1 MHQTLED
8 LESDLSSF
16 LTLSPLTIINRDHL
30 LSHGIDKLVYTAQF
44 GPEEVQ
50 KRAQEMIRDLSVLSH
65 CPSSSTSKLYSHR
78 LTNHLSF
85 TTPAFNIRT
94 LTYDLARCLFRLMKQ
109 TKTSSVVFE
118 LSKSERG
125 YTEQT
130 FPQFTS
136 SILAA
141 AIKEGYIGPVFMQA
155 DHTQVDLEN
164 YKKDAVGE
172 LNHLKSLIKEAIQS
186 GMRNID
192 IDASTLV
199 DLSKPTSIE
208 QQKDNIIITAELI
221 NSARMHEKSEYP
233 LTIGGEVGHIGEQ
246 NTTKEEVEVFLSE
259 VKKRLEK
266 DGMQKLSIQTGTT
279 HGGIVSKEGET
290 QKMEVDFALLSD
302 IASIVSPYELLGVV
316 QHGASTLPLTLFSS
330 FPASHTLE
338 IHLSTHMQNILFETL
353 PQEIKETLENW
364 TLEKHPHT
372 DMKLSK
378 EQHLYKTRK
387 FSLGEHKQLLW
398 EMPSEEKEAFLTSA
412 SAYFSSLF
420 ESLQI
425 HNTKEITDS
434 LYETT

>member
-1 MHQTLED
+1 MHQTVEE

-16 LTLSPLTIINRDHL
+16 LTLSPLTITNQEAFISL
-30 LSHGIDKLVYTAQF
+30 GIDQLVYTAQF
-44 GPEEVQ
+44 APEEVQ
-50 KRAQEMIRDLSVLSH
+50 KRAQELIRDLSVLSH
-65 CPSSSTSKLYSHR
+65 CPSSSTSALYSHR
-78 LTNHLSF
+78 LAQHLSF

-109 TKTSSVVFE
+109 THTSSVIFE

-125 YTEQT
+125 YTAQT

-141 AIKEGYIGPVFMQA
+141 AIKEEYRGPVFMQA

-164 YKKDAVGE
+164 FKKDTVGE
-172 LNHLKSLIKEAIQS
+172 LNHLKSLIKEAIGA

-199 DLSKPTSIE
+199 DLSKPTILE
-208 QQKDNIIITAELI
+208 QQKDNIIITSELI
-221 NSARMHEKSEYP
+221 NSARMHENPDHP
-233 LTIGGEVGHIGEQ
+233 LTIGGEVGHIGEK
-246 NTTKEEVEVFLSE
+246 NTTSEEVEVFLSE

-279 HGGIVSKEGET
+279 HGGFVSKEGKV
-290 QKMEVDFALLSD
+290 QDMGVDFSLLKD
-302 IASIVSPYELLGVV
+302 IASLVPSYALLGVV
-316 QHGASTLPLTLFSS
+316 QHGASTLPLSLFSS
-330 FPASHTLE
+330 FPTSRTLE
-338 IHLSTHMQNILFETL
+338 IHLSTQMQNILFETL
-353 PQEIKETLENW
+353 PQEVVEKLEAW

-372 DMKLSK
+372 DQELSEK
-378 EQHLYKTRK
+378 QHLYKTRK
-387 FSLGEHKQLLW
+387 FSLGEHKQILW
-398 EMPSEEKEAFLTSA
+398 ELSPEEKEAFLTNA
-412 SAYFSSLF
+412 SDYFSSLF

-434 LYETT
+434 LYETA

>member
-16 LTLSPLTIINRDHL
+16 LTFSPLTITNREAF
-30 LSHGIDKLVYTAQF
+30 LSKGIDKLVYTAQF

-109 TKTSSVVFE
+109 TQTSSVVFE

-199 DLSKPTSIE
+199 DLAKPTIIE
-208 QQKDNIIITAELI
+208 QQKDNIIITSELI
-221 NSARMHEKSEYP
+221 NSARMHEKPEYP

-246 NTTKEEVEVFLSE
+246 NTTREEVEVFLSE

-279 HGGIVSKEGET
+279 HGGVVSKEGKVQE
-290 QKMEVDFALLSD
+290 MGVDFALLSD
-302 IASIVSPYELLGVV
+302 IASFVPSYELLGVV

-338 IHLSTHMQNILFETL
+338 IHLSTQMQNILFETL

-372 DMKLSK
+372 DMDLSK

-398 EMPSEEKEAFLTSA
+398 EMSSEEKEAFLTSA